1 MFNYYIIST
10 CTEFYQFQ
18 PDVHREK
25 LMTSMKRI
33 FTKFSLM
40 LTNNKGQGL
49 VEYALILVL
58 IAIVVFAG
66 LQLFGIKLNN
76 TYETIDT
83 GVTNA
88 GFK

>member
-1 MFNYYIIST
+1 
-10 CTEFYQFQ
+10 
-18 PDVHREK
+18 
-25 LMTSMKRI
+25 MTSMKRI

-58 IAIVVFAG
+58 IAIVVFAA
-66 LQLFGIKLNN
+66 LQLFGVKLNN
-76 TYETIDT
+76 TYETVNS
-83 GVTNA
+83 GVTSA